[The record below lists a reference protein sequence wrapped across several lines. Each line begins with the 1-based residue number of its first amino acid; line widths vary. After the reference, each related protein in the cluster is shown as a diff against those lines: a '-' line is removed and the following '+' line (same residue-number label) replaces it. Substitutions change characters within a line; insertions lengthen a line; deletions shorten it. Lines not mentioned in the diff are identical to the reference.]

1 MKGDPL
7 IVLIDGDCALCD
19 ATAVWFARRNS
30 AHRLIFA
37 TNTGVVARVAG
48 EPPGLRHA
56 VRERPQ
62 AAGVLQRIAGGD
74 QPPHPVEL
82 EALHGEPAGGE
93 MSGVRRVKRPAEQAD
108 THAACVRGEC
118 QTGQVL
124 HYADSYVT
132 V

>member
-48 EPPGLRHA
+48 EPPG
-56 VRERPQ
+56 
-62 AAGVLQRIAGGD
+62 GD
-74 QPPHPVEL
+74 QGSVVVWLGSRRLTRSSAAL
-82 EALHGEPAGGE
+82 EMVNALGGAWSLLAMVGKAIPRGLRDRIYDE
-93 MSGVRRVKRPAEQAD
+93 VARRRGPLNRPSACKLLSPYHLAE
-108 THAACVRGEC
+108 
-118 QTGQVL
+118 
-124 HYADSYVT
+124 
-132 V
+132 